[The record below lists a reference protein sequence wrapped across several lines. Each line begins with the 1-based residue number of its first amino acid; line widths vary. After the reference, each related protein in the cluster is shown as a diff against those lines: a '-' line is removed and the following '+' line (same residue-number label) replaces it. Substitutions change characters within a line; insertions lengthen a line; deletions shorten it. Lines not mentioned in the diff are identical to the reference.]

1 MEKMSL
7 QTFFILLVLAVFV
20 GAGIGYILKKL
31 FPSLK
36 DQSMTGQE
44 YTNFLLRQ
52 AGKRLPGTLGILIG
66 TGAAFLLFSIRC
78 SLPFSLNI
86 FGLSDTQIFGVLL

>member
-20 GAGIGYILKKL
+20 GAGIGYILKEL
-31 FPSLK
+31 LPSLK

-52 AGKRLPGTLGILIG
+52 AGKKAPRDFGDFNRYRSSFFIVFHKMQF
-66 TGAAFLLFSIRC
+66 AF
-78 SLPFSLNI
+78 
-86 FGLSDTQIFGVLL
+86 